1 MDWVLD
7 NVALIISLSLDHLR
21 LSVIPIAMGF
31 LVSLPLGWYAH
42 RYAWSRGI
50 VLTTVGLLYTV
61 PSLALFMLLP
71 PVLGISM
78 LSQTNVLVALSLYA
92 AAIMVRNAAD
102 AFASIDPAALRAA
115 TALGY
120 AEWGRFFAVELPLA
134 GPVLVAGLR
143 VVAVSTVSLVTV
155 GVLVGVPQSGL
166 FLHGWFPTAHC
177 SRSGH
182 RSHHDLSCGYGAGCR
197 VSACGSNP
205 VALVSPGDCL
215 DSEPARMNLFLEA
228 WWWLL
233 SPEQYVGQGGI
244 PQRIGEHLYYT
255 FVAVGIAAAI
265 AIPVGY
271 FIGHTGRGGVWLVGI
286 AGAARAL
293 PSFGLM
299 LLLGVAIRGVGTR
312 QRGPC
317 RARYFGNS
325 PLIGRGVCG
334 CSTNTPV
341 DH

>member
-1 MDWVLD
+1 MEWVLD

-155 GVLVGVPQSGL
+155 GVLVGVPSLGYFFTDGFQRRIVPEVATGVIMT
-166 FLHGWFPTAHC
+166 FLVAMALDAVLVLVGRILLPW
-177 SRSGH
+177 
-182 RSHHDLSCGYGAGCR
+182 SHLAIAST
-197 VSACGSNP
+197 
-205 VALVSPGDCL
+205 VSPR
-215 DSEPARMNLFLEA
+215 S
-228 WWWLL
+228 
-233 SPEQYVGQGGI
+233 
-244 PQRIGEHLYYT
+244 
-255 FVAVGIAAAI
+255 
-265 AIPVGY
+265 
-271 FIGHTGRGGVWLVGI
+271 
-286 AGAARAL
+286 
-293 PSFGLM
+293 
-299 LLLGVAIRGVGTR
+299 
-312 QRGPC
+312 
-317 RARYFGNS
+317 
-325 PLIGRGVCG
+325 
-334 CSTNTPV
+334 
-341 DH
+341 

>member
-1 MDWVLD
+1 MDWVLN

-21 LSVIPIAMGF
+21 LSVIPIVMGF

-71 PVLGISM
+71 PALGISM

-155 GVLVGVPQSGL
+155 GVLVGVPSLGYFFTDGFQRRIVPEVATGVIMT
-166 FLHGWFPTAHC
+166 FLVAMALDAVLVLVGRILLPW
-177 SRSGH
+177 
-182 RSHHDLSCGYGAGCR
+182 SHLAIAST
-197 VSACGSNP
+197 
-205 VALVSPGDCL
+205 VSPR
-215 DSEPARMNLFLEA
+215 S
-228 WWWLL
+228 
-233 SPEQYVGQGGI
+233 
-244 PQRIGEHLYYT
+244 
-255 FVAVGIAAAI
+255 
-265 AIPVGY
+265 
-271 FIGHTGRGGVWLVGI
+271 
-286 AGAARAL
+286 
-293 PSFGLM
+293 
-299 LLLGVAIRGVGTR
+299 
-312 QRGPC
+312 
-317 RARYFGNS
+317 
-325 PLIGRGVCG
+325 
-334 CSTNTPV
+334 
-341 DH
+341 

>member
-1 MDWVLD
+1 VDWVLD

-78 LSQTNVLVALSLYA
+78 LSQANVLVALSLYA

-155 GVLVGVPQSGL
+155 GVLVGVPSLGYFFTDGFQRRIVPEVATGVIMT
-166 FLHGWFPTAHC
+166 FLVAMALDAVLVLVGRILLPW
-177 SRSGH
+177 
-182 RSHHDLSCGYGAGCR
+182 SHLAIAST
-197 VSACGSNP
+197 
-205 VALVSPGDCL
+205 VSPR
-215 DSEPARMNLFLEA
+215 S
-228 WWWLL
+228 
-233 SPEQYVGQGGI
+233 
-244 PQRIGEHLYYT
+244 
-255 FVAVGIAAAI
+255 
-265 AIPVGY
+265 
-271 FIGHTGRGGVWLVGI
+271 
-286 AGAARAL
+286 
-293 PSFGLM
+293 
-299 LLLGVAIRGVGTR
+299 
-312 QRGPC
+312 
-317 RARYFGNS
+317 
-325 PLIGRGVCG
+325 
-334 CSTNTPV
+334 
-341 DH
+341 

>member
-21 LSVIPIAMGF
+21 LSVIPIVMGF

-120 AEWGRFFAVELPLA
+120 AQWGRFFAVELPLA
-134 GPVLVAGLR
+134 GPVLLAGLR

-155 GVLVGVPQSGL
+155 GVLVGVPSLGYFFTDGFQRRIVPEVATGVIMT
-166 FLHGWFPTAHC
+166 FLVAMALDAVLVLVGRILLPW
-177 SRSGH
+177 
-182 RSHHDLSCGYGAGCR
+182 SHL
-197 VSACGSNP
+197 
-205 VALVSPGDCL
+205 
-215 DSEPARMNLFLEA
+215 
-228 WWWLL
+228 
-233 SPEQYVGQGGI
+233 
-244 PQRIGEHLYYT
+244 
-255 FVAVGIAAAI
+255 AI
-265 AIPVGY
+265 ASTVSQ
-271 FIGHTGRGGVWLVGI
+271 
-286 AGAARAL
+286 RA
-293 PSFGLM
+293 
-299 LLLGVAIRGVGTR
+299 
-312 QRGPC
+312 
-317 RARYFGNS
+317 
-325 PLIGRGVCG
+325 
-334 CSTNTPV
+334 
-341 DH
+341 

>member
-1 MDWVLD
+1 
-7 NVALIISLSLDHLR
+7 
-21 LSVIPIAMGF
+21 
-31 LVSLPLGWYAH
+31 SLPLGWYAH

-155 GVLVGVPQSGL
+155 GVLVGVPSLGYFFTDGFQRRIVPEVATGVIMT
-166 FLHGWFPTAHC
+166 FLVAMALDAVLVLVGRILLPW
-177 SRSGH
+177 
-182 RSHHDLSCGYGAGCR
+182 SHLAIAST
-197 VSACGSNP
+197 
-205 VALVSPGDCL
+205 VSPR
-215 DSEPARMNLFLEA
+215 S
-228 WWWLL
+228 
-233 SPEQYVGQGGI
+233 
-244 PQRIGEHLYYT
+244 
-255 FVAVGIAAAI
+255 
-265 AIPVGY
+265 
-271 FIGHTGRGGVWLVGI
+271 
-286 AGAARAL
+286 
-293 PSFGLM
+293 
-299 LLLGVAIRGVGTR
+299 
-312 QRGPC
+312 
-317 RARYFGNS
+317 
-325 PLIGRGVCG
+325 
-334 CSTNTPV
+334 
-341 DH
+341 